1 MLRIVYKSVRIKCQR
16 CKNELA
22 TPQPPLMASL
32 PPARLASFERPF
44 TYTGIDFFGPLYVA
58 VGRRKEKRWGVLF
71 TCLTVRAIHIEVAH
85 SLDTSSCIMCIQ
97 NFISRRGSPK
107 EIYTDNGTNFKSV
120 ERVLREEKQ
129 NVEFHQVFCKHDD
142 IHKVEI

>member
-1 MLRIVYKSVRIKCQR
+1 M
-16 CKNELA
+16 A
-22 TPQPPLMASL
+22 TL
-32 PPARLASFERPF
+32 PAARLASFERPF
-44 TYTGIDFFGPLYVA
+44 TYVGIDFFGPLYVI
-58 VGRRKEKRWGVLF
+58 VGRRREKRWGVLF

-120 ERVLREEKQ
+120 ERELREEKQ
-129 NVEFHQVFCKHDD
+129 ALD
-142 IHKVEI
+142 INKVIRKNDEIRWKFNPPAAPHMVAPGKD